1 MDIITEMEPRRMI
14 SADRRLF
21 AKVIGNLISNAYHY
35 SPAGEKIHI
44 RVEDTDQGVQFTV
57 ENTGVHIPEQEIAD
71 LFEAF
76 TRRSSPGT
84 GKPEAAV
91 WDLPSY
97 AWCWN
102 SINSPMPW
110 KIRRTACG
118 FAFYFRVGP
127 MRHETDCILN

>member
-76 TRRSSPGT
+76 TRRGAVQEQGNRRRWSGT
-84 GKPEAAV
+84 CHRTHGAGT
-91 WDLPSY
+91 PSIPH
-97 AWCWN
+97 AMEN
-102 SINSPMPW
+102 TEDGMRFRILFP
-110 KIRRTACG
+110 RRPHAS
-118 FAFYFRVGP
+118 
-127 MRHETDCILN
+127 

>member
-1 MDIITEMEPRRMI
+1 MI

-76 TRRSSPGT
+76 TRREQSRNRET
-84 GKPEAAV
+84 GGSGLGLAIVRMVLELHQFP
-91 WDLPSY
+91 Y
-97 AWCWN
+97 AMEN
-102 SINSPMPW
+102 TEDGMRFRILFP
-110 KIRRTACG
+110 RRPHAS
-118 FAFYFRVGP
+118 
-127 MRHETDCILN
+127 